1 MSRKVLLFAPCP
13 FNLAETS
20 RMVEIAK
27 GVRYHPM
34 ASQVFDVHFI
44 SDGGEFEQLIER
56 HGFPLTRL
64 EPRLTP
70 EKIKHIAKVDRGETF
85 VRAFTDAEMTE
96 RVESEVAC
104 VVSNTSSRSQKSAR
118 TTPRPISATLG
129 DGTGWKG

>member
-1 MSRKVLLFAPCP
+1 MSRKVLLFAPCA

-27 GVRYHPM
+27 GVRHHPK

-70 EKIKHIAKVDRGETF
+70 EKIEQSPRWIVG
-85 VRAFTDAEMTE
+85 
-96 RVESEVAC
+96 
-104 VVSNTSSRSQKSAR
+104 RSLRPRSLTAR
-118 TTPRPISATLG
+118 
-129 DGTGWKG
+129 